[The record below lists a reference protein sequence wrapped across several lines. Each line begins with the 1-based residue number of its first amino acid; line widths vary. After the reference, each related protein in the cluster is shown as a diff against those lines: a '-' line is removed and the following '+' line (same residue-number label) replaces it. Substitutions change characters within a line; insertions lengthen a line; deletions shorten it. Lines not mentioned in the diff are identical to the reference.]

1 VTWRDAVDG
10 AQAFLI
16 VYFAAINLAYLAL
29 NALSALEL
37 RKRLEERLLGLLPRA
52 YSPYELPVSIIVP
65 AYNEAATICTSVR
78 SMLQLE
84 YPELEVIVINDGSA
98 DATLHELSRE
108 FELAPF
114 PEAYRRRLRSAPV
127 RGVYRSARFP
137 NLRVIDKE
145 NGGRKADAANAGIN
159 AARYPLVCVV
169 DADTVLERSSL
180 RRAAAPFLHQ
190 PETIAVGGTVRIAN
204 GCEVRDGF
212 LEAVGLPARML
223 PLFQVMEYMRGFLFG
238 RLGWAALNAVP
249 IVSGAFGLF
258 RREAVVAAGG
268 YNTQTLGE
276 DMELVLRLHR
286 LHRLGRRRYAI
297 AFPPDPVCWTE
308 APESLGMLRSQ
319 RTRWQRGLGESLWL
333 NRAVICHPRGGALGW
348 LALPYIIAFEWA
360 APLIEVLGYVVMT
373 AAFLL
378 GMVAGEAFWT
388 FMLLAISA
396 GMLVSMSALFLE
408 EMSLHMYKRPQ
419 ELAALIAVALIE
431 NFGYRQLTALW
442 RVQGMWQSAIG
453 ASARWGTMT
462 RVANWQK
469 SD

>member
-1 VTWRDAVDG
+1 MTWHDAVDAG
-10 AQAFLI
+10 QAFLI
-16 VYFAAINLAYLAL
+16 VYFAAINLGYLAL
-29 NALSALEL
+29 NVLSAFEL

-52 YSPYELPVSIIVP
+52 YTPYELPVSIVVP

-84 YPELEVIVINDGSA
+84 YPELEVIVVNDGSA
-98 DATLHELSRE
+98 DATLQELSRE

-114 PEAYRRRLRSAPV
+114 PEAYRRRLPSAPV

-159 AARYPLVCVV
+159 AARYPLVCIV

-180 RRAAAPFLHQ
+180 RRAAAPFQHQ

-212 LEAVGLPARML
+212 LEAVGLPRRML
-223 PLFQVMEYMRGFLFG
+223 PLFQVVEYMRGFLFG

-268 YNTQTLGE
+268 YNTHTLGE

-297 AFPPDPVCWTE
+297 AFPPDPICWTE
-308 APESLGMLRSQ
+308 APESLGMLQNQ

-333 NRAVICHPRGGALGW
+333 NRALICHPRGGALGW
-348 LALPYIIAFEWA
+348 LALPYMIAFEWA
-360 APLIEVLGYVVMT
+360 APLIEVAGYVVMT

-408 EMSLHMYKRPQ
+408 EVSLHMYKHPR

-442 RVQGMWQSAIG
+442 RVQGLWQSATG

-462 RVANWQK
+462 RVANWQRN
-469 SD
+469 D

>member
-1 VTWRDAVDG
+1 MTWRDAVDA

-52 YSPYELPVSIIVP
+52 YSPYELPVSIVVP

-84 YPELEVIVINDGSA
+84 YPELEVIVVNDGSA
-98 DATLHELSRE
+98 DATLQALSRE

-114 PEAYRRRLRSAPV
+114 PEAYRRRLPSEPV

-159 AARYPLVCVV
+159 AARYPLVCIV

-223 PLFQVMEYMRGFLFG
+223 PLFQVVEYLRGFLFG

-249 IVSGAFGLF
+249 IISGAFGLF

-297 AFPPDPVCWTE
+297 AFPPDPICWTE
-308 APESLGMLRSQ
+308 APESLGMLRNQ

-333 NRAVICHPRGGALGW
+333 NRALICHPRGGALGW
-348 LALPYIIAFEWA
+348 LALPYMIAFEWA
-360 APLIEVLGYVVMT
+360 APLIEVAGYVVMT

-408 EMSLHMYKRPQ
+408 EISLHMYKHPQ
-419 ELAALIAVALIE
+419 QLAALIAVALIE

-442 RVQGMWQSAIG
+442 RVQGLWQTATG

-462 RVANWQK
+462 RVANWQRN
-469 SD
+469 D

>member
-1 VTWRDAVDG
+1 MTWRDAADA

-29 NALSALEL
+29 NALSAFEL

-52 YSPYELPVSIIVP
+52 YSPYELPVSIVVP

-84 YPELEVIVINDGSA
+84 YPELEVIVVNDGSA
-98 DATLHELSRE
+98 DATLQELSRE

-114 PEAYRRRLRSAPV
+114 PEAYRRRLESKPV
-127 RGVYRSARFP
+127 RGVYRSLRFP

-190 PETIAVGGTVRIAN
+190 PETIAVGGTVRILN

-212 LEAVGLPARML
+212 LEAVGLPGRML
-223 PLFQVMEYMRGFLFG
+223 PLFQVVEYMRGFLFG

-308 APESLGMLRSQ
+308 APESLGMLHNQ

-333 NRAVICHPRGGALGW
+333 NRALICHPRGGALGW
-348 LALPYIIAFEWA
+348 LALPYMIAFEWA
-360 APLIEVLGYVVMT
+360 APLIEVAGYVVMT

-378 GMVAGEAFWT
+378 GMIDGEAFWT

-408 EMSLHMYKRPQ
+408 EVSLHMYKRPQ

-442 RVQGMWQSAIG
+442 RLQGLWQTATG

-462 RVANWQK
+462 RVANWQRN
-469 SD
+469 D

>member
-1 VTWRDAVDG
+1 MTWRDAVDA

-16 VYFAAINLAYLAL
+16 AYFAAINLGYLAL
-29 NALSALEL
+29 NALSAFEL

-52 YSPYELPVSIIVP
+52 YSPYELPVSIVVP

-84 YPELEVIVINDGSA
+84 YPELEVIVVNDGSA
-98 DATLHELSRE
+98 DATLQELSRE

-114 PEAYRRRLRSAPV
+114 PEAYRRRLPSAPV

-159 AARYPLVCVV
+159 AARYPLVCIV

-223 PLFQVMEYMRGFLFG
+223 PLFQVMEYMRSFLFG

-268 YNTQTLGE
+268 YNAQTLGE

-297 AFPPDPVCWTE
+297 AFPPDPICWTE
-308 APESLGMLRSQ
+308 APESLAVLRNQ

-333 NRAVICHPRGGALGW
+333 NRALICHPRGGALGW
-348 LALPYIIAFEWA
+348 LALPYMIAFEWA
-360 APLIEVLGYVVMT
+360 APLIEVAGYVVMT

-378 GMVAGEAFWT
+378 GVVAGEAFWI

-408 EMSLHMYKRPQ
+408 EMSLHMYKRPR

-442 RVQGMWQSAIG
+442 RLQGLWQTATG

-462 RVANWQK
+462 RVANWQRN
-469 SD
+469 D

>member
-1 VTWRDAVDG
+1 MTWHDAVDAG
-10 AQAFLI
+10 QAFLI
-16 VYFAAINLAYLAL
+16 VYFAAINLGYLAL
-29 NALSALEL
+29 NVLSAFEL

-52 YSPYELPVSIIVP
+52 YTPYELPVSIVVP

-84 YPELEVIVINDGSA
+84 YPELEVIVVNDGSA
-98 DATLHELSRE
+98 DATLQELSRE

-114 PEAYRRRLRSAPV
+114 PEAYRRRLPSAPV

-159 AARYPLVCVV
+159 AARYPLVCIV

-180 RRAAAPFLHQ
+180 RRAAAPFQHQ

-212 LEAVGLPARML
+212 LEAVGLPRRML
-223 PLFQVMEYMRGFLFG
+223 PLFQVVEYMRGFLFG

-268 YNTQTLGE
+268 YNTHTLGE

-297 AFPPDPVCWTE
+297 AFPPDPICWTE
-308 APESLGMLRSQ
+308 APESLGMLQNQ

-333 NRAVICHPRGGALGW
+333 NRALICHPRGGALGW
-348 LALPYIIAFEWA
+348 LALPYMIAFEWA
-360 APLIEVLGYVVMT
+360 APLIEVAGYVVMT

-408 EMSLHMYKRPQ
+408 EVSLHMYKRPR

-442 RVQGMWQSAIG
+442 RVQGLWQSATG

-462 RVANWQK
+462 RVANWQRN
-469 SD
+469 D